1 MKCKLLAAAIAVCA
15 LAACSEAMIVD
26 EKTSSEDM
34 VSLKIDINH
43 EATKVNWTN
52 GESSLWNVQI
62 FIFRDE
68 DKKLE
73 AYEKASLFTFDLN
86 LTRGKKLIYVVM
98 NAPDITDVFTF
109 DELCA
114 RSTLYKDNTLEQY
127 IMEGYQTVSLE
138 SAGATVTVDMNRVM
152 SKISFVDIKNDLK
165 GAYAG
170 QTITLKNA
178 YLINVAGDR
187 KMFAAG
193 ENIPVPTIWFHKRGY
208 NEGDGIKDMAF
219 VDYESAEVLHT
230 KSYTARQ
237 DYYCYPNSTAKDSSD
252 ATVTT
257 DEDFVPRY
265 TRLVLEAEIKGTLYY
280 YPVSVPNIESNK
292 NYEVSLTITRL
303 GSSHPDIPFY
313 SEDQGFKINIK
324 SWDVKTIGETI

>member
-1 MKCKLLAAAIAVCA
+1 M
-15 LAACSEAMIVD
+15 EAQD
-26 EKTSSEDM
+26 
-34 VSLKIDINH
+34 SLNNIGQMYDPHWLEMCDQQNDDSLPQSYRDSVTI
-43 EATKVNWTN
+43 EVNKMSMS
-52 GESSLWNVQI
+52 GE
-62 FIFRDE
+62 
-68 DKKLE
+68 
-73 AYEKASLFTFDLN
+73 
-86 LTRGKKLIYVVM
+86 
-98 NAPDITDVFTF
+98 
-109 DELCA
+109 
-114 RSTLYKDNTLEQY
+114 
-127 IMEGYQTVSLE
+127 
-138 SAGATVTVDMNRVM
+138 
-152 SKISFVDIKNDLK
+152 
-165 GAYAG
+165 
-170 QTITLKNA
+170 
-178 YLINVAGDR
+178 
-187 KMFAAG
+187 
-193 ENIPVPTIWFHKRGY
+193 
-208 NEGDGIKDMAF
+208 
-219 VDYESAEVLHT
+219 HT